1 MKRCV
6 GLWVVA
12 LMVVVFAGG
21 CATTK
26 VSSCDW
32 PCGYKGGDS
41 KSFTHY
47 GEKMKLAA
55 DKTVCIKEVFENL
68 EDYDGKLVRISGRVE
83 SVCAAKGCWMKLAYP
98 GATDTLFIK
107 FSCPVKGRLIPMEAA
122 GHLAIVEGT
131 FTAGEISE
139 ALARHYAK
147 DAGKSPEEIAKI
159 VGPQKQLRMSA
170 PAAMVRGT

>member
-6 GLWVVA
+6 GLWAVA
-12 LMVVVFAGG
+12 LIVVGG

-41 KSFTHY
+41 QSFTYY
-47 GEKMKLAA
+47 GEKMKSAA
-55 DKTVCIKEVFENL
+55 DKTTCIKDVFENPK
-68 EDYDGKLVRISGRVE
+68 DYDGKFARICGQVE
-83 SVCAAKGCWMKLAYP
+83 SVCAAKGCWMKLSYP

-122 GHLAIVEGT
+122 GHLAILEGT
-131 FTAGEISE
+131 FTATEISE
-139 ALARHYAK
+139 AEARHYAE
-147 DAGKSPEEIAKI
+147 DAGKSPAEIAKI

-170 PAAMVRGT
+170 PAAMVRGA

>member
-6 GLWVVA
+6 GLWAVA
-12 LMVVVFAGG
+12 LMVVIFVGG

-26 VSSCDW
+26 VGSSDW

-47 GEKMKLAA
+47 GEKMKSAA
-55 DKTVCIKEVFENL
+55 DKTACIKDVLENPK
-68 EDYDGKLVRISGRVE
+68 DYDGKFVRISGQVE
-83 SVCAAKGCWMKLAYP
+83 SVCAAKGCWMELSYP
-98 GATDTLFIK
+98 GATDTLFVK
-107 FSCPVKGRLIPMEAA
+107 FSCPVNGRLIPMEAA

-139 ALARHYAK
+139 AEARHYAG
-147 DAGKSPEEIAKI
+147 DAGKSPAEIAKI

-170 PAAMVRGT
+170 PAAMVRGA